1 MSSLVIGPVVGA
13 PAILE
18 PIILND
24 GWFPDID
31 PAAIRKISR
40 IPIERVIPER
50 LREALLNAI
59 ITVGD
64 DLDRWRV
71 AHLAA
76 GRGRLDHVDPR
87 VIDGENRLVILYH
100 RAIGATA
107 KAELVER
114 QRDIDTTTGGQRDVS
129 DLEPSIGE
137 LRRDAIHAVRTIL
150 GRGLTDTELI

>member
-1 MSSLVIGPVVGA
+1 MSSLVIGPVVGT
-13 PAILE
+13 PAIVE
-18 PIILND
+18 PLIVND

-71 AHLAA
+71 THLAA
-76 GRGRLDHVDPR
+76 GRAKLDQVDPR
-87 VIDGENRLVILYH
+87 VIDGENRLVILYR

-114 QRDIDTTTGGQRDVS
+114 QRDIDSTTGGQRDVA

-150 GRGLTDTELI
+150 GRNLTDIELI

>member
-1 MSSLVIGPVVGA
+1 MSSLVIGPVVGRPPIVEA
-13 PAILE
+13 P
-18 PIILND
+18 ILND

-31 PAAIRKISR
+31 PAAIRKVAR
-40 IPIERVIPER
+40 IPVERVIPER

-64 DLDRWRV
+64 ELGDWRV
-71 AHLAA
+71 THIAA
-76 GRGRLDHVDPR
+76 GRAQLDQVDPR
-87 VIDGENRLVILYH
+87 TIDGENRLVILYR
-100 RAIGATA
+100 RAIAATA

-114 QRDIDTTTGGQRDVS
+114 QRDIDTTTGGQRDVA

-150 GRGLTDTELI
+150 GRGLTDIELI